1 MTGTSGAPSRFLAEY
16 KSSNIYWAFSQEME
30 GDWAFKHRPGQKNC
44 KRRRGKMAMKQ
55 GTLEKQGEV
64 AAVVPCLLP
73 TKQNKLGCYCSMWA
87 AKRNIVSFK
96 LGEAVE

>member
-1 MTGTSGAPSRFLAEY
+1 
-16 KSSNIYWAFSQEME
+16 
-30 GDWAFKHRPGQKNC
+30 
-44 KRRRGKMAMKQ
+44 MAMKQ